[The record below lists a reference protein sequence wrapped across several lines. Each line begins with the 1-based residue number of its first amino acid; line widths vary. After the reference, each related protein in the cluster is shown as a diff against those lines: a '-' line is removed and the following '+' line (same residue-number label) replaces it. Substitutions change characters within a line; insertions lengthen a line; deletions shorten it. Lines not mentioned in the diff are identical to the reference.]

1 MGAPTRLLNIS
12 TRLRVGSADK
22 VSIAGFIV
30 TGNTPKKVIVRGL
43 GPSLTTKGVQDPIA
57 DPVLEL
63 HKPDGTVITN
73 DDWKTTQQAA
83 IQATGI
89 APADDRES
97 AIVATLPPGAYT
109 AVMTSKGASAGT
121 GLIEVY
127 DLNSSVDAR
136 LANISTRGFVGTGD
150 DAMIGGLIVGKG
162 STRVL
167 IRALGSSLQTSGV
180 NGALLDPRLELR
192 TPEGTLLDS
201 NDNWAQGEEAA
212 ISQLGLAPSDA
223 REAAILTGLFPG
235 NYTAIVRG
243 AQTGVALVEVYD
255 VGW

>member
-97 AIVATLPPGAYT
+97 AIVAMSRRT
-109 AVMTSKGASAGT
+109 ATASRC
-121 GLIEVY
+121 EC
-127 DLNSSVDAR
+127 
-136 LANISTRGFVGTGD
+136 
-150 DAMIGGLIVGKG
+150 
-162 STRVL
+162 
-167 IRALGSSLQTSGV
+167 
-180 NGALLDPRLELR
+180 
-192 TPEGTLLDS
+192 
-201 NDNWAQGEEAA
+201 AA
-212 ISQLGLAPSDA
+212 
-223 REAAILTGLFPG
+223 E
-235 NYTAIVRG
+235 
-243 AQTGVALVEVYD
+243 
-255 VGW
+255 